1 MNAGRRR
8 FIVASTS
15 LSLLT
20 AVAPL
25 RAFAAEQ
32 KKAVDELDTGIVLI
46 ASQSLSASAWVKA
59 CTRTMGK
66 ACGDTDATSAWLDRP
81 EAIAQVLGQLSGR
94 RVLLLL
100 DDRDHVVLHM
110 GLRDLQAAVLWEGR
124 HGNAH
129 DPSALAEW
137 LMAVATVPTNAYDRT
152 RARARFDEAKLSPLD
167 QPVVSL
173 VAQL

>member
-46 ASQSLSASAWVKA
+46 A